1 MSETETIYY
10 ISSIEANKKKL
21 QHVHDIMALALGVGA
36 GVLTLE
42 SVYGFLFYIIGFTIT
57 NLTFYQICCE
67 GKAIE
72 FFRKPLHEIFVDG
85 IASNVAGFLMMWC
98 LVFALVK

>member
-10 ISSIEANKKKL
+10 IASIEANKKKL
-21 QHVHDIMALALGVGA
+21 QLVHDILCLALGVGA

-42 SVYGFLFYIIGFTIT
+42 SLSGFLFYIIGFSAT
-57 NLTFYQICCE
+57 NLAFYQFCCQ
-67 GKAIE
+67 GKAKE
-72 FFRKPLHEIFVDG
+72 YFRKPVQEIFIDG

>member
-1 MSETETIYY
+1 MGSADTIYNTANM
-10 ISSIEANKKKL
+10 EANKKKL

-42 SVYGFLFYIIGFTIT
+42 SLYGFLFYALGIT
-57 NLTFYQICCE
+57 LTNAAFYVVCCQ
-67 GKAIE
+67 GKADE
-72 FFRKPLHEIFVDG
+72 FFRSPLQEIFIDG
-85 IASNVAGFLMMWC
+85 IPSNIAGFTMMWC

>member
-1 MSETETIYY
+1 MSETETIYC
-10 ISSIEANKKKL
+10 IASIEANKKKL

-42 SVYGFLFYIIGFTIT
+42 SVYGFLFYIIGFTLT
-57 NLTFYQICCE
+57 NLVFYQICCQ
-67 GKAIE
+67 GRVKE
-72 FFRKPLHEIFVDG
+72 FFRKPLHEVFIDG